1 MTSRRQPGIVAPGL
15 TGTARSPASR
25 CSPQAT
31 ATLCDP
37 SPLPHVGPGLG
48 WGRTRA
54 TEEDETVSGSELC
67 PETDSQGRPPGRPH
81 AAEGAEPG
89 GQGRKERAC
98 GVSRDVCLL
107 LGRLGPCLLASEN

>member
-1 MTSRRQPGIVAPGL
+1 MTPP
-15 TGTARSPASR
+15 
-25 CSPQAT
+25 
-31 ATLCDP
+31 P
-37 SPLPHVGPGLG
+37 SPHVGPGLG

-81 AAEGAEPG
+81 AAEGAERG

-98 GVSRDVCLL
+98 GVSHDVCLL